1 MMGGNS
7 NVFAALDSLRKKKKS
22 SDKESKS
29 SKGSSSKKEQE
40 PEVLWAP
47 APLTVKSWAD
57 VDDED
62 DDDYYATTAP
72 LQSFLGSNES
82 EKKPEPV
89 EVELQETESE
99 EELLDDDEYEDVEED
114 HDHEPE
120 VPERAEPVDQKIEA
134 PSAPKEVERQLS
146 KKERRKKE
154 LAELEALLADFGVAQ
169 NEKGPDELPD
179 VANEKKESQQGEDAE
194 KKNGVVTEP
203 KNAKKKKKK
212 DKASKEVKDSE
223 DQPDSSD
230 ATIGPEETGG
240 GAQQIEDASTVDV
253 KEKLKRV
260 ASAKK
265 KKSSKETDGAAR
277 AAAIE
282 AAARSAKLAA
292 AKKKEKNHY
301 NQQPMR

>member
-89 EVELQETESE
+89 EV
-99 EELLDDDEYEDVEED
+99 
-114 HDHEPE
+114 
-120 VPERAEPVDQKIEA
+120 I
-134 PSAPKEVERQLS
+134 
-146 KKERRKKE
+146 
-154 LAELEALLADFGVAQ
+154 ALLCLLFYACYVLWVRMDMSVMDFIFISLVIVCYLFRSSMIHDYIW
-169 NEKGPDELPD
+169 EVDET
-179 VANEKKESQQGEDAE
+179 N
-194 KKNGVVTEP
+194 
-203 KNAKKKKKK
+203 
-212 DKASKEVKDSE
+212 KDSVV
-223 DQPDSSD
+223 SS
-230 ATIGPEETGG
+230 I
-240 GAQQIEDASTVDV
+240 I
-253 KEKLKRV
+253 
-260 ASAKK
+260 
-265 KKSSKETDGAAR
+265 
-277 AAAIE
+277 
-282 AAARSAKLAA
+282 
-292 AKKKEKNHY
+292 N
-301 NQQPMR
+301 

>member
-1 MMGGNS
+1 MGSNRREEGSVMVNNS

-22 SDKESKS
+22 DKEK
-29 SKGSSSKKEQE
+29 SKGSSKKEVE

-82 EKKPEPV
+82 EKKVEGPV
-89 EVELQETESE
+89 VEETESE
-99 EELLDDDEYEDVEED
+99 DDLLDEDEDVED
-114 HDHEPE
+114 NDHECE
-120 VPERAEPVDQKIEA
+120 VPEHAEPVAQKIESS
-134 PSAPKEVERQLS
+134 PAPKEAERQLS

-154 LAELEALLADFGVAQ
+154 LAELEALLADFGVEQ
-169 NEKGPDELPD
+169 KEKVPDNLTD
-179 VANEKKESQQGEDAE
+179 IANEKKEGQQGEAMD
-194 KKNGVVTEP
+194 KKNGVTTEP
-203 KNAKKKKKK
+203 KSAKKKKKK
-212 DKASKEVKDSE
+212 DKTKEKESE
-223 DQPDSSD
+223 DQANNVD
-230 ATIGPEETGG
+230 ATVGPEETGG
-240 GAQQIEDASTVDV
+240 AKQIEDASTVDV
-253 KEKLKRV
+253 KERLKRV

-265 KKSSKETDGAAR
+265 KKSCKETAAR
-277 AAAIE
+277 AAAME

-292 AKKKEKNHY
+292 AKKKEKSHY